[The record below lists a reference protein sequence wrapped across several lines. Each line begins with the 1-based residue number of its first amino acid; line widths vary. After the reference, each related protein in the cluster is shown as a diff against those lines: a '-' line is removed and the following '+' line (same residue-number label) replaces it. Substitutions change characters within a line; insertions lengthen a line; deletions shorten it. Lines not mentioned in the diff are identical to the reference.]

1 MKKHEKVSK
10 VSDLTV
16 HEEENQYLPL
26 FPANEEKKSFVFVTS
41 PMVSGL
47 FYTLPSI
54 IEGSV

>member
-54 IEGSV
+54 P